1 MTFRRVRLTI
11 VAVEKELVLRIL
23 SVCVALVNQHT
34 KHTCLIVLS
43 SVAGLALLCFTTF
56 SHKRQ
61 ILRKQIFLTENCV
74 SLLFPQYLAQ
84 TFLSLRRIE
93 RNIIINVHGSS
104 RNLLVRFSGNL
115 RFLNS
120 FSKNTQ
126 ISNVL
131 KIGPL
136 RAQSFHLDGQTDM
149 KKLIVAF
156 RNFVNSPIQD
166 TN

>member
-1 MTFRRVRLTI
+1 MFVCSLSFSACSAHAPYYI
-11 VAVEKELVLRIL
+11 VICGLSGCIMFFPTLSDTRNDFKKNVEHKTCVLV
-23 SVCVALVNQHT
+23 C
-34 KHTCLIVLS
+34 S
-43 SVAGLALLCFTTF
+43 ST
-56 SHKRQ
+56 
-61 ILRKQIFLTENCV
+61 LTE
-74 SLLFPQYLAQ
+74 